1 MQVTSVPDGKT
12 PNGELCPDLHAAIAK
27 NKVSFDQVCEAYFG
41 KFDNEDPAKM
51 AEYGRLYPDLERI
64 FGDVTGGP
72 PTTYFTQ
79 PRAGLRAGAAKTG
92 DNHFY
97 LLYDLGLAPSDTVF
111 LLSRLG
117 HLETASHAVLS
128 GQYLIEFTEH
138 AYDAATNILAIMES
152 QAKAAA
158 ARPREQK
165 ELDKEQKDLENRVK
179 VADSALDDI
188 AAFSDSASQTIARLD
203 YSKGMLIGL
212 GLLTF
217 FTLFL
222 NWVVSELGWL
232 PDSTAHFVFYTMLT
246 GGVGAVVSVISRASS
261 LKLDYEVGHL
271 QLTLLGMFRPLVG
284 GVFGFIICALIR
296 SKVVNFAA
304 PPDAAESLF
313 YYAGAAFIAGFSER
327 LAPGILESAG
337 RKLTLPATRSPR
349 AHKGT

>member
-1 MQVTSVPDGKT
+1 MQVTPAPGAKIPYDG
-12 PNGELCPDLHAAIAK
+12 PCPDLDAAIA
-27 NKVSFDQVCEAYFG
+27 NHTVSFDQVCEAYFG
-41 KFDNEDPAKM
+41 QDDNSDLAKK
-51 AEYGRLYPDLERI
+51 AEYKRLYPDLERT
-64 FGDVTGGP
+64 FGDITGGP

-79 PRAGLRAGAAKTG
+79 YKAGLRAGAAKTG
-92 DNHFY
+92 DNHFR
-97 LLYDLGLAPSDTVF
+97 LVYDLGLAPSDTVF
-111 LLSRLG
+111 LLSRLD
-117 HLETASHAVLS
+117 HLETASHTVLS
-128 GQYLIEFTEH
+128 GQYLAQFAEH
-138 AYDAATNILAIMES
+138 AYNAATNILAIMES

-158 ARPREQK
+158 AGPHDDRK

-179 VADSALDDI
+179 VANSALDDI
-188 AAFSDSASQTIARLD
+188 AAFSESASQTIARLD

-212 GLLTF
+212 GVLTF

-232 PDSTAHFVFYTMLT
+232 PASTAHFIFYTMLT

-296 SKVVNFAA
+296 SKVVNFAT
-304 PPDAAESLF
+304 PPDPTESLF

-327 LAPGILESAG
+327 LAPGILESTG
-337 RKLTLPATRSPR
+337 RRLTLPAT
-349 AHKGT
+349 K